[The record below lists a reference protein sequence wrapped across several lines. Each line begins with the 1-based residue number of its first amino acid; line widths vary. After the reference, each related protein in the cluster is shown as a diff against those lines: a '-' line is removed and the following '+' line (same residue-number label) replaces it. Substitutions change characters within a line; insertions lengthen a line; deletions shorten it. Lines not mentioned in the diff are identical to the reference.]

1 MQPEEVM
8 YAVFQV
14 GGRQYRATEG
24 DKIQVERLS
33 QAVGEKVEIEKVL
46 MLSDGEQV
54 TVGKPTID
62 GARVLAQVV
71 EQSKGDKI
79 IVFDYR
85 PNGKRHR
92 VKNGH
97 RQNYT
102 WLKVEQIVL
111 GK

>member
-1 MQPEEVM
+1 M

-24 DKIQVERLS
+24 DKIQVERLP
-33 QAVGEKVEIEKVL
+33 QAVGEKVEFDRV
-46 MLSDGEQV
+46 MLISDGEALS
-54 TVGKPTID
+54 VGQPVLA
-62 GARVLAQVV
+62 GARVVAEVV
-71 EQSKGDKI
+71 EQSKGNKI

-85 PNGKRHR
+85 PGGKRHR

-102 WLKVEQIVL
+102 WLKVERIIP
-111 GK
+111 G

>member
-1 MQPEEVM
+1 M

-24 DKIQVERLS
+24 DKIQVERLP
-33 QAVGEKVEIEKVL
+33 QAVGEKVEFDGV
-46 MLSDGEQV
+46 MLVSDGEKV
-54 TVGKPTID
+54 KVGQPNVK
-62 GARVLAQVV
+62 GAKVIAEVV
-71 EQSKGDKI
+71 EQSKGGKI

-85 PNGKRHR
+85 PGAKRQR

-102 WLKVEQIVL
+102 WLMVDKIVA

>member
-1 MQPEEVM
+1 M

-24 DKIQVERLS
+24 DRIQVERLP
-33 QAVGEKVEIEKVL
+33 QAVGEKVEFDRV
-46 MLSDGEQV
+46 MLISDGEALS
-54 TVGKPTID
+54 VGQPVLA
-62 GARVLAQVV
+62 GARVVAEVV
-71 EQSKGDKI
+71 EQSKGNKI

-85 PNGKRHR
+85 PGGKRHR

-102 WLKVEQIVL
+102 WLKVERIIP
-111 GK
+111 G

>member
-1 MQPEEVM
+1 V

-24 DKIQVERLS
+24 DRIQVERLP
-33 QAVGEKVEIEKVL
+33 QAVGEKVEFNRVL
-46 MLSDGEQV
+46 LISDGEALS
-54 TVGKPTID
+54 VGQPTLA
-62 GARVLAQVV
+62 GARVVAEVV

-85 PNGKRHR
+85 PGGKRHR

-102 WLKVEQIVL
+102 WLQIEQIVA
-111 GK
+111 G

>member
-1 MQPEEVM
+1 M

-24 DKIQVERLS
+24 DKIQVERLP
-33 QAVGEKVEIEKVL
+33 QAVGEKVEFDRV
-46 MLSDGEQV
+46 MLISDGEALS
-54 TVGKPTID
+54 VGQPVLE
-62 GARVLAQVV
+62 GARVVAEVV

-85 PNGKRHR
+85 PGGKRHR

-102 WLKVEQIVL
+102 WLKVERIIP
-111 GK
+111 G

>member
-1 MQPEEVM
+1 M

-24 DKIQVERLS
+24 DRIQVERLPH
-33 QAVGEKVEIEKVL
+33 AVGEKVEIDQV
-46 MLSDGEQV
+46 MLLTDGDKV
-54 TVGKPTID
+54 TVGQPIVA
-62 GARVLAQVV
+62 GAKVLTEVV
-71 EQSKGDKI
+71 EQGKGKKI

-85 PNGKRHR
+85 PGGKRHR

-102 WLKVEQIVL
+102 WLKVEKIIAA
-111 GK
+111 

>member
-1 MQPEEVM
+1 V

-24 DKIQVERLS
+24 DRLQVERLP
-33 QAVGEKVEIEKVL
+33 QAVGEKVEFDRV
-46 MLSDGEQV
+46 MLISDGEALS
-54 TVGKPTID
+54 VGQPVLA
-62 GARVLAQVV
+62 GARVVAEVV
-71 EQSKGDKI
+71 EQSKGNKI

-85 PNGKRHR
+85 PGGKRHR

-102 WLKVEQIVL
+102 WLKVERIIP
-111 GK
+111 G

>member
-1 MQPEEVM
+1 M

-24 DKIQVERLS
+24 DRIQVERLP
-33 QAVGEKVEIEKVL
+33 QAVGEKVEFNRVL
-46 MLSDGEQV
+46 LISDGEALS
-54 TVGKPTID
+54 VGQPTLA
-62 GARVLAQVV
+62 GARVVAEVV

-85 PNGKRHR
+85 PGGKRHR
-92 VKNGH
+92 VKNGN

-102 WLKVEQIVL
+102 WLQIEQIVA
-111 GK
+111 G

>member
-1 MQPEEVM
+1 M

-24 DKIQVERLS
+24 DRLQVERLP
-33 QAVGEKVEIEKVL
+33 QAVGEKVEFDRV
-46 MLSDGEQV
+46 MLISDGEALS
-54 TVGKPTID
+54 VGQPVLA
-62 GARVLAQVV
+62 GARVVAEVV
-71 EQSKGDKI
+71 EQSKGNKI

-85 PNGKRHR
+85 PGGKRHR

-102 WLKVEQIVL
+102 WLKVERIIP
-111 GK
+111 G

>member
-1 MQPEEVM
+1 M

-14 GGRQYRATEG
+14 GGKQYRATEG
-24 DKIQVERLS
+24 DKIQVEMLP
-33 QAVGEKVEIEKVL
+33 QAVGEKVEIDQV
-46 MLSDGEQV
+46 MLVSDGDAVNVGQP
-54 TVGKPTID
+54 TVK
-62 GARVLAQVV
+62 GAKVVAEVV
-71 EQSKGDKI
+71 EQSKGQKI

-85 PNGKRHR
+85 PGGKRHR

-102 WLKVEQIVL
+102 WLMVEKIIA

>member
-1 MQPEEVM
+1 V

-24 DKIQVERLS
+24 DRIQVERLP
-33 QAVGEKVEIEKVL
+33 QAVGEKVEFDRV
-46 MLSDGEQV
+46 MLISDGEALS
-54 TVGKPTID
+54 VGQPVLA
-62 GARVLAQVV
+62 GARVVAEVV
-71 EQSKGDKI
+71 EQSKGNKI

-85 PNGKRHR
+85 PGGKRHR

-102 WLKVEQIVL
+102 WLKVERIIP
-111 GK
+111 G